1 MSLLTEL
8 IACYVTV
15 FYKDFAPPELGS
27 FFPLKAIKISLL
39 WELFFRCAGG
49 EMLTLNPERRFAIRE
64 ARRSWL
70 LAHSGRLLPASSAF
84 DRTRPGAQN

>member
-8 IACYVTV
+8 IAFYVTI

-39 WELFFRCAGG
+39 WELFFRCA
-49 EMLTLNPERRFAIRE
+49 
-64 ARRSWL
+64 
-70 LAHSGRLLPASSAF
+70 
-84 DRTRPGAQN
+84 